1 MRRARTLL
9 YLVAGLPLGIAGG
22 AVLLAGWVVVAVLA
36 ITPLVVPA
44 LIGFRAATGGIAWLE
59 ARLANA
65 LLGTDLDPPT
75 LSPATG
81 FWGRAGAVARDE
93 AFWRQQVHLLQGF
106 VLRGAL
112 AVGELALS
120 AAGAQAIALP
130 GYYRWADIR
139 IGSWHADTLPR
150 ALLLA
155 AGGIAVLALALYLL
169 GPLGALSRTLAVSLL
184 RGEAPTRDD
193 AVTRARRRH
202 ALVLHGIFT
211 AAVTALVVVIW
222 ALTGRGYFWPE
233 WPILALGLVLA
244 IHACAITLSGAVAIE
259 TGIASALTIF
269 FVATW
274 ALTGAHYF
282 WPVWFM
288 LAAGSLLAGHFLVQR
303 RLGGSRRIAELES
316 TRAGAVD
323 AQDQELRRIERD
335 LHDGAQARLVAIGM
349 SLGMAEQKL
358 ASDPAAA
365 QALLAEARQG
375 THEALEE
382 LRDLARGI
390 HPPVLADRGLE
401 AAIQALAA
409 RSPLDVHLSVDLPD
423 RPRPAAETAAYF
435 VVAESLANTGKHAQA
450 RKLEID
456 VHRRN
461 DTLVVKVVDD
471 GRGGADPNGSGL
483 RGLRGRVEALDG
495 TLAVTSPEGG
505 PTAVEAVIPCAW

>member
-1 MRRARTLL
+1 MRRLRALL
-9 YLVAGLPLGIAGG
+9 YLVAGLPLGIAGW
-22 AVLLAGWVVVAVLA
+22 AVLLAGWVVVVVLA

-44 LIGFRAATGGIAWLE
+44 LIGFRAAIGGIAWLE

-65 LLGTDLDPPT
+65 LLGTHLDPPT

-81 FWGRAGAVARDE
+81 FWARAGAVARDR

-112 AVGELALS
+112 AVGELALI
-120 AAGAQAIALP
+120 AAGAGTAALP
-130 GYYRWADIR
+130 VYYRWSDTD
-139 IGSWHADTLPR
+139 IGSWHTDTLPR

-155 AGGIAVLALALYLL
+155 VGGVAVLAFAIYLL
-169 GPLGALSRTLAVSLL
+169 GPLGSLSRKLAVSLL
-184 RGEAPTRDD
+184 RGEAPARDD
-193 AVTRARRRH
+193 AVTRARRRRAFLVH
-202 ALVLHGIFT
+202 ATSTG
-211 AAVTALVVVIW
+211 AVCALVVVVW

-233 WPILALGLVLA
+233 WAILPLALVLA

-269 FVATW
+269 FIATW
-274 ALTGAHYF
+274 ALTGARYF

-303 RLGGSRRIAELES
+303 RLGGTRRIAELES

-409 RSPLDVHLSVDLPD
+409 RSPLDVRLSVDLPD

-450 RKLEID
+450 RKVEID
-456 VHRRN
+456 LHRRE
-461 DTLVVKVVDD
+461 DILVVTVEDD
-471 GRGGADPNGSGL
+471 GRGGADPEGSGL

-495 TLAVTSPEGG
+495 TLEVRSPQGG
-505 PTAVEAVIPCAW
+505 PTAIEAAIPCAW